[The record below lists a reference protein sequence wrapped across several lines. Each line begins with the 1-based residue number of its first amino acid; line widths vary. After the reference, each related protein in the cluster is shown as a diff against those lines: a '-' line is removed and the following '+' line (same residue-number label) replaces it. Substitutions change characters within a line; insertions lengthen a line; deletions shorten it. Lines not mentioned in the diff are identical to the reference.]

1 VIKIKTKEEIKNIS
15 KAGEILSEVAE
26 VLRKHIKVGV
36 TTKELD
42 AIAEQEF
49 DKRGV
54 VSAFKGYRGFP
65 ASICSSVNEEVV
77 HGIPGERKLSEGDLL
92 SIDLG
97 IKLDGYYADMAFTQ
111 AVGKIKPELKR
122 LVNITKEALAKGI
135 RQAKIDRRVYD
146 ISHAIQSY
154 VEAAGFSVVREF
166 VGHGIGRELH
176 EEPQIPNFGRPNTG
190 EKITEG
196 MVFAIEPMVN
206 MGGWEVD
213 ILDNGW
219 TAVTKDKM
227 PSCHFEHTVAVLK
240 DGPRI
245 LTQ

>member
-1 VIKIKTKEEIKNIS
+1 MIKIKTKEEIKNIS